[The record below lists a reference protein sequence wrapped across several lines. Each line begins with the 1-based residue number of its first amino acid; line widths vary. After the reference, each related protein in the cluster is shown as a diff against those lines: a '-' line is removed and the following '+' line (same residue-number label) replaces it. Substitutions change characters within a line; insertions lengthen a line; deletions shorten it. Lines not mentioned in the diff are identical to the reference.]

1 MEKRKWPSFNF
12 LSKSSVKYPKVD
24 LAKIEKCSCGKKYVK
39 CSYCKN
45 YVDVTQEGWDQDKL
59 PDYMC
64 NHCKVMQDTSLKVNK
79 ESTYK
84 TESFN
89 KIQIRLESISKELSV
104 MQDILVKR
112 EKEFESLNEKIHDLE
127 KRISY
132 NNSSLADPLSQQ
144 NEREYQNQYIRR
156 NRVVI
161 IGVPKGMSGIE
172 FITDLYKELKLDLDK
187 NKIKKMF
194 RINAK
199 NIPSHKTLPLIIEF
213 RSLVTN

>member
-1 MEKRKWPSFNF
+1 
-12 LSKSSVKYPKVD
+12 
-24 LAKIEKCSCGKKYVK
+24 
-39 CSYCKN
+39 
-45 YVDVTQEGWDQDKL
+45 
-59 PDYMC
+59 
-64 NHCKVMQDTSLKVNK
+64 
-79 ESTYK
+79 
-84 TESFN
+84 
-89 KIQIRLESISKELSV
+89 

-187 NKIKKMF
+187 NKIIKMF

-199 NIPSHKTLPLIIEF
+199 NIPSHKTLP
-213 RSLVTN
+213 

>member
-1 MEKRKWPSFNF
+1 
-12 LSKSSVKYPKVD
+12 
-24 LAKIEKCSCGKKYVK
+24 
-39 CSYCKN
+39 
-45 YVDVTQEGWDQDKL
+45 
-59 PDYMC
+59 
-64 NHCKVMQDTSLKVNK
+64 
-79 ESTYK
+79 
-84 TESFN
+84 
-89 KIQIRLESISKELSV
+89 

-172 FITDLYKELKLDLDK
+172 FITELYKELKLDLDK
-187 NKIKKMF
+187 NKIKKNF

-199 NIPSHKTLPLIIEF
+199 NIPSHKTLPLNVEF
-213 RSLVTN
+213 LKFSDKLKILNHIKKKVYSLPYNSKFKNVQIFPDRTFKQREQFKALKHKIFA